1 MNEVKNP
8 ETQLRCGYAFGVER
22 NLRLLYLGAERHG
35 LRREY
40 ALRRVAQ
47 PAVALLGG
55 LKSTAYAVS
64 TPYGVWRNL
73 RLLCLGLVRG
83 LVSGKAR

>member
-40 ALRRVAQ
+40 AF
-47 PAVALLGG
+47 
-55 LKSTAYAVS
+55 
-64 TPYGVWRNL
+64 GVERNL

-83 LVSGKAR
+83 VVSGKAR